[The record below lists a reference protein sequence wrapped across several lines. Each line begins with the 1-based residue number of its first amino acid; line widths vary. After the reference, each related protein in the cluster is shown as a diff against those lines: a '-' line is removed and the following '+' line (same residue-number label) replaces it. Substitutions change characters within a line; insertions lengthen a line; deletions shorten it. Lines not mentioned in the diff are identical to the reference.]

1 MANILN
7 IEVGILT
14 SDEGPAL
21 GSAILAAVGDGAY
34 PDVATACQTIVKVRE
49 TIQPDPVTFQK
60 YENFM
65 PSTGRATLPSAA
77 SMISSSGWLL
87 TELKLPNR
95 ILNDSCPTQ

>member
-60 YENFM
+60 YEKLYAIYRQ
-65 PSTGRATLPSAA
+65 SYAA
-77 SMISSSGWLL
+77 VRGI
-87 TELKLPNR
+87 
-95 ILNDSCPTQ
+95 NDQLIGLAAN